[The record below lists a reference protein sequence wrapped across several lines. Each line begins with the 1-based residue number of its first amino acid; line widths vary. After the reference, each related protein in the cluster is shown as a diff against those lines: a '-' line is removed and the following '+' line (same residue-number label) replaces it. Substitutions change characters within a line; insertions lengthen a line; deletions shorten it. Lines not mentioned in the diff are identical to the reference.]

1 MSQNSINMW
10 TVNNQTSYNRLDN
23 NGDLRI
29 EFSPHLPHEMAS
41 IQSNRTSNL
50 QMQLTE
56 QFEQFKEFQQHIK
69 KEKTQY
75 EHLQYLHNMQM

>member
-1 MSQNSINMW
+1 MRKEFNILVNALKHIQMDSTISIAL
-10 TVNNQTSYNRLDN
+10 TDLDN

-50 QMQLTE
+50 QMQLL
-56 QFEQFKEFQQHIK
+56 IR
-69 KEKTQY
+69 
-75 EHLQYLHNMQM
+75 LPVSLD

>member
-1 MSQNSINMW
+1 
-10 TVNNQTSYNRLDN
+10 
-23 NGDLRI
+23 
-29 EFSPHLPHEMAS
+29 
-41 IQSNRTSNL
+41 
-50 QMQLTE
+50 MQLTE